1 MKRIESIING
11 VNVSL
16 NVPETASEYRE
27 GARASGNVLA
37 ENEGYLFSYDIPQKL
52 SFENT
57 GVPFQLRVLFLTPLN
72 SASIVSEE
80 GTLLKDSS
88 KVVASFT
95 PHSAAIELR
104 SDFCEKYNIGVG
116 SIVTFLEGE
125 END

>member
-1 MKRIESIING
+1 MKRIESIIDG
-11 VNVSL
+11 VNISL

-27 GARASGNVLA
+27 GARASSNSLA
-37 ENEGYLFSYDIPQKL
+37 ENEGYLFKYDIPQKL

-57 GVPFQLRVLFLTPLN
+57 GVPFQLKVLFLTTLGT
-72 SASIVSEE
+72 ASVVAEE

-104 SDFCEKYNIGVG
+104 SDFCEKYKIGVG
-116 SIVTFLEGE
+116 SIVTFVTGE
-125 END
+125 EDD